1 MKLSKEELVSLSG
14 GGFSLAASVGAA
26 IAFLISMID
35 GFLNPIKCINE
46 TR

>member
-46 TR
+46 AR